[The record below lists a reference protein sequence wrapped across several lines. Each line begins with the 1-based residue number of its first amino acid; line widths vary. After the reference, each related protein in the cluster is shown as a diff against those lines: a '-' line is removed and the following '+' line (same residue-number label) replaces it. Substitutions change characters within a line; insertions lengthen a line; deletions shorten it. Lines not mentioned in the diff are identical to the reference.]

1 MNGNKTEKL
10 EIIKQKYPYTIDDGE
25 REYYFDEE
33 MMNKFYDF
41 LRECYNEI
49 DLNTG
54 LRHLLQEKDLE
65 EKTVEQLRSEL
76 GLNHNIQ
83 YKDFVIVSSFKIR
96 ECQNNNHYIRQL
108 KIDIPIVHKNSKIS
122 EKTILAYH
130 CSNCKLYFIS
140 ENDYWN
146 IKKQGSILCQHMTWE
161 EYEKNIKGSGNN
173 FSQWQQYS
181 LLNRFGYSVNQK
193 DNLSENQR
201 HSILSYVIENEPKD
215 FDGYIWNR
223 NKIVSF
229 LNHQIKMHPHS
240 WKAIKKWEED
250 LDFLEDYS
258 HKNPIV
264 YEIRRLICNR

>member
-83 YKDFVIVSSFKIR
+83 YKDFVIVSSLKI
-96 ECQNNNHYIRQL
+96 ENCIKNNHHIESI
-108 KIDIPIVHKNSKIS
+108 KVNIPIAYKNFKIS
-122 EKTILAYH
+122 EKTVNAYH
-130 CSNCKLYFIS
+130 CSDCKHYFIS
-140 ENDYWN
+140 NNEYEN
-146 IKKQGSILCQHMTWE
+146 IKKLGSILCQHLTWE
-161 EYEKNIKGSGNN
+161 EYEKYKNGIENH
-173 FSQWQQYS
+173 FFQWNEYS
-181 LLNRFGYSVNQK
+181 LFSRFGYSVNQS
-193 DNLSENQR
+193 DNLTEIER
-201 HSILSYVIENEPKD
+201 HSILSYIIENEPKD
-215 FDGYIWNR
+215 FDGCIWNR
-223 NKIVSF
+223 NKLVSF
-229 LNHQIKMHPHS
+229 LKHQIKMHPHH
-240 WKAIKKWEED
+240 WKAIEKWESD
-250 LDFLEDYS
+250 LEFLEDYS
-258 HKNPIV
+258 YKNPIV
-264 YEIRRLICNR
+264 YEIRNLIGNW